1 LVKKKKVLS
10 FWFLCKIVVKS
21 GDNNDSNEIV
31 KKAGTMKDIE
41 AGDKQKYQIE
51 LYFVVTNGM
60 LYIYI
65 MVNSIFLKIYFNYT
79 QIY

>member
-1 LVKKKKVLS
+1 VLS

>member
-1 LVKKKKVLS
+1 
-10 FWFLCKIVVKS
+10 
-21 GDNNDSNEIV
+21 
-31 KKAGTMKDIE
+31 MKDIE

>member
-1 LVKKKKVLS
+1 MVKKKKVLS